1 MMPAMVRI
9 LVVDDELAQM
19 RALCDTLG
27 QRGYQTVGCG
37 SGEEA
42 LRLMQAAELRAA
54 QAALARDEGAA
65 HNDGDNGE
73 GYGDD
78 EADDGVRFHLLL
90 SDLMMPGLD
99 GIALVQAARAV
110 DPDLACIIMTG
121 EGSIGSAVQAMQ
133 VGALDYILKPFRVSA
148 VLPVIARALETRKLR
163 IMNASLE
170 RRLREHAVQ
179 LVRINEEL
187 QVARLQADRAN
198 QAKSA
203 FLSNMSHE
211 LRTPLNAILGFSQ
224 ILASD
229 HLPSSAAQK
238 KQFAGNILQAS
249 RHLLRLINDILDLA
263 KVESGALTLDAE
275 PVALSQVLQECRTLV
290 DPLARVRG
298 VELRL
303 AVADNASV
311 TADRVRLKQVLI
323 NLLSNA
329 IKYNRDHGTVSV
341 HCAEMDQE
349 RLRVSVQ
356 DTGAGLDEAQL
367 AAMFQPFNRLGQE
380 GGTQEGT
387 GLGLVMTRHLVEKM
401 GGEIGVVSTPGM
413 GSTFWVALPG
423 CLV

>member
-1 MMPAMVRI
+1 MVMRI
-9 LVVDDELAQM
+9 LIVDDEVAQM

-27 QRGYQTVGCG
+27 QRGYQTVGCI

-42 LRLMQAAELRAA
+42 LAVLGGHGGGTDGNKAA
-54 QAALARDEGAA
+54 QAPFQVLLA
-65 HNDGDNGE
+65 
-73 GYGDD
+73 
-78 EADDGVRFHLLL
+78 
-90 SDLMMPGLD
+90 DLMMPGLD
-99 GIALVQAARAV
+99 GIALVQAARAI

-121 EGSIGSAVQAMQ
+121 EGTIGSAVQAMQ
-133 VGALDYILKPFRVSA
+133 VGALDYILKPFRVS
-148 VLPVIARALETRKLR
+148 VILPIIARALETRNLR

-170 RRLREHAVQ
+170 LRLREHAVQ

-211 LRTPLNAILGFSQ
+211 LRTPLNAILGFAQ
-224 ILASD
+224 ILASEQ
-229 HLPSSAAQK
+229 LPSTPAQK

-263 KVESGALTLDAE
+263 KVESGALTLE
-275 PVALSQVLQECRTLV
+275 TEQVGLSQVLQECRTLV
-290 DPLARVRG
+290 DPLARMRG

-303 AVADNASV
+303 SVADGVSV
-311 TADRVRLKQVLI
+311 MADRVRLKQVLI

-329 IKYNRDHGTVSV
+329 IKYNREYGTVSV
-341 HCAEMDQE
+341 HCTEASGAGVL
-349 RLRVSVQ
+349 RLSVQ
-356 DTGAGLDEAQL
+356 DTGAGLDEKQL
-367 AAMFQPFNRLGQE
+367 EAMFQPFNRLGQE

-401 GGEIGVVSTPGM
+401 GGELGVVSTPGM
-413 GSTFWVALPG
+413 GSTFWVALPVCG
-423 CLV
+423 I

>member
-1 MMPAMVRI
+1 MTGMVRI

-19 RALCDTLG
+19 RALCDTLS

-37 SGEEA
+37 SGEEV
-42 LRLMQAAELRAA
+42 LRLMQAAELKAA
-54 QAALARDEGAA
+54 EATQARGTGAQGGGDADEE
-65 HNDGDNGE
+65 GE
-73 GYGDD
+73 ED
-78 EADDGVRFHLLL
+78 EDEDDGARFHVLL

-99 GIALVQAARAV
+99 GIGLVQAARAI

-163 IMNASLE
+163 IMNAILE

-229 HLPSSAAQK
+229 QLPSSAAQK

-263 KVESGALTLDAE
+263 KVESGALTLE
-275 PVALSQVLQECRTLV
+275 SETVALSQVLQECRTLV
-290 DPLARVRG
+290 DPLARLRG

-303 AVADNASV
+303 TVADNASV

-341 HCAEMDQE
+341 HCAEVDQE

-356 DTGAGLDEAQL
+356 DTGAGLNEAQL

-401 GGEIGVVSTPGM
+401 GGELGVVSTPGM

>member
-1 MMPAMVRI
+1 MTPAMVRI

-27 QRGYQTVGCG
+27 QRGYRTVGCG

-42 LRLMQAAELRAA
+42 LQLMQAAEMQAA
-54 QAALARDEGAA
+54 QAAMARRAGGAPGDEDE
-65 HNDGDNGE
+65 DGD
-73 GYGDD
+73 
-78 EADDGVRFHLLL
+78 DGARFHLLL

-99 GIALVQAARAV
+99 GIALVQAARAI

-187 QVARLQADRAN
+187 QVARQQADRAN

-229 HLPSSAAQK
+229 HLPSSTAQK

-263 KVESGALTLDAE
+263 KVESGALTLE
-275 PVALSQVLQECRTLV
+275 SEKVPLSQVLQECRTLV

-303 AVADNASV
+303 TVGDNASV

-341 HCAEMDQE
+341 HCAEMGQE

-356 DTGAGLDEAQL
+356 DTGAGLNEAQL